1 MNAARIRLRKLKLH
15 NTFSVFPPS
24 FEHPKMLDWVLLL
37 GKAKRQNST
46 E

>member
-1 MNAARIRLRKLKLH
+1 MNATRIRLRKLKLH
-15 NTFSVFPPS
+15 NTFSVFSLS
-24 FEHPKMLDWVLLL
+24 FEHAKMLDWVLL